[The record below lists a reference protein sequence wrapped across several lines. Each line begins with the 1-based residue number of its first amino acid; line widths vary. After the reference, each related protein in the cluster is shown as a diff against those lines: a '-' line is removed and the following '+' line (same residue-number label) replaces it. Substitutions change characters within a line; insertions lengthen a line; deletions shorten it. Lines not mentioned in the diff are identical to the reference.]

1 MAYNRIS
8 ADCHL
13 DLIWLPPDL
22 FVSEAP
28 REMKDRMPYVADGP
42 DGRRW
47 VANNG
52 ATFGLAGGVGAS
64 GTQHVGLDPGHRLGP
79 RWRHDTLLYTPAAMG
94 RALARARHAGI
105 TCLPNI
111 SIDCSARSCG
121 MVSVCVISM
130 T

>member
-1 MAYNRIS
+1 MRYNRIS

-28 REMKDRMPYVADGP
+28 RELKDRMPYVADGP

-52 ATFGLAGGVGAS
+52 ATFGLAGDRKS
-64 GTQHVGLDPGHRLGP
+64 TRLNSSHFVP
-79 RWRHDTLLYTPAAMG
+79 SRMP
-94 RALARARHAGI
+94 
-105 TCLPNI
+105 
-111 SIDCSARSCG
+111 SSA
-121 MVSVCVISM
+121 
-130 T
+130 